1 MSLPNNLK
9 PKKNYLL
16 SRIGKDNDGGYLVG
30 KKNKT
35 DNINL
40 ISLGISNDWSFEDH
54 FLKLYP
60 NTKIVIVGAGFRQA
74 KVVFEYMETIWR
86 NAPIL
91 RDL

>member
-54 FLKLYP
+54 FLKLHP
-60 NTKIVIVGAGFRQA
+60 NTKIFAFDDSLS
-74 KVVFEYMETIWR
+74 FIW
-86 NAPIL
+86 L
-91 RDL
+91 LKKC